1 MRVGIDVTALVSH
14 GTGVDSY
21 VRGLMRHLIRAG
33 TDHRL
38 TFFVN
43 LEDRALLNGDVPD
56 NVRMVAGSLRP
67 RPVRLAFQQLALP
80 AAWRRLELDV
90 VHSPAFLMPLARG
103 RPRHLLMVHDMTFF
117 SLPHMHTRL
126 HRSTAFRYAVRT
138 SIRKADQ
145 LIVPSEST
153 RDDVMRSLPTLSSA
167 RIEVIPPGVSQHFR
181 PRADEEVRAVR
192 ERFELPRDYVLH
204 VGTIEPRK
212 NLRGLID
219 AYERL
224 VAGGA
229 TAHLVLAGRP
239 GGDLDALKSVLASQG
254 LSGRVHLLGYVARQD
269 LPALYS
275 AARVFVFPSIYE
287 GFGFPPLEAMACGVP
302 TIAARSSALAENLGG
317 AAELVAPWDT
327 EALAEAMRRLL
338 RDEGLRRRRRREG
351 MERAASFSWQTTARK
366 TLACY
371 EELAARSASL

>member
-1 MRVGIDVTALVSH
+1 VRVGIDVTALVSH

-21 VRGLMRHLIRAG
+21 VRGLMKHLIRAG

-43 LEDRALLNGDVPD
+43 YEDRALLNGEVPD

-90 VHSPAFLMPLARG
+90 VHSPAFLMPVVRG
-103 RPRHLLMVHDMTFF
+103 RPRHLLTVYDMTFF
-117 SLPHMHTRL
+117 SLPQVHTRL
-126 HRSTAFRYAVRT
+126 HRSAAFRYAVRT
-138 SIRKADQ
+138 SIRRADQ

-153 RDDVMRSLPTLSSA
+153 RDDVTRCLPTLS
-167 RIEVIPPGVSQHFR
+167 RERVEVIPPGVSQHFR
-181 PRADEEVRAVR
+181 PRADDEVRAVR

-219 AYERL
+219 AYDRL

-239 GGDLDALKSVLASQG
+239 GGDLEALKSVLASRG
-254 LSGRVHLLGYVARQD
+254 LSDRVHLLGYVARQD

-302 TIAARSSALAENLGG
+302 TIAARSSAVAENLGG

-338 RDEGLRRRRRREG
+338 RDEDLRRRRRREG

-371 EELAARSASL
+371 EEVAARSASL